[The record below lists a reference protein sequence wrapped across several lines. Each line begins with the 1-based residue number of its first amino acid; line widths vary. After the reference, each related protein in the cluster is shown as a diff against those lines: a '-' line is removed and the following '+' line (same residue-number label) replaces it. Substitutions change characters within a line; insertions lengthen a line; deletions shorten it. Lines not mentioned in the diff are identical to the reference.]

1 MQCQGHR
8 PKKKIAKTGYL
19 SRPFRVADYCPLKGD
34 ERIPIIAPFL
44 KGAGALKEVSEAK
57 GHNVAFGIVL
67 ADLRSKA
74 GLSQE
79 KLGSEANLDR
89 SFISL
94 LERGKRS
101 PTLDT
106 MVSLSRVLNVSL
118 TQLISAVEAV
128 LDRK

>member
-1 MQCQGHR
+1 MNEVQE
-8 PKKKIAKTGYL
+8 T
-19 SRPFRVADYCPLKGD
+19 RV
-34 ERIPIIAPFL
+34 
-44 KGAGALKEVSEAK
+44 
-57 GHNVAFGIVL
+57 HNVAFGLVL
-67 ADLRSKA
+67 ADLRGRA
-74 GLSQE
+74 GLTQE

-118 TQLISAVEAV
+118 TQLISSVEAR